1 MLEEQLEQEHRGISR
16 DGTPV
21 IAIWG
26 EQDEVIPISAV
37 GKLVQQQWCPQC

>member
-1 MLEEQLEQEHRGISR
+1 MLEEHQEQEHRGISR

-21 IAIWG
+21 MVIWS

>member
-21 IAIWG
+21 IATWG
-26 EQDEVIPISAV
+26 DQDEVIPISAV
-37 GKLVQQQWCPQC
+37 GKLLQ